1 MNLMQIHDDLKTD
14 PLQSVMAA
22 ANGQNPIV
30 PPYMA
35 LAELNRRKQLGQ
47 PRAQAPQGSVKDQIE
62 QSLMQPQ
69 NLPGLAAQ
77 GVPVPQAPQPQGIPA
92 QMPRQMAGAAP
103 QQPPTRMAAGG
114 LASVPMRRDMFNYA
128 PGGIIAFDDGG
139 SVVEERGQKILEG
152 IRDGVGETSAAAEKP
167 ASIEEMANRILM
179 NQMAGKTNVEAPE
192 DPEIARARLFEKY
205 PILRTLPG
213 AQAEKLATSLEAKDK
228 AQTEKFKEAQGR
240 MGLAALSNA
249 LIGGGEA
256 TRGQKGMGNQI
267 ASAFG
272 GFGRV
277 YNAENAAAEEREAKQ
292 EGLERGRMVDVSKI
306 RSDIE
311 AMQRAFAENR
321 VGEAMKYKEA
331 LNKQV
336 AEVEKLQGTAAAAAL
351 KNQIDLAQ
359 LANQRAQ
366 TANQKSYYD
375 SLRDSKPTAEEKTL
389 LGVLAKINNDDLIG
403 KLSARAAEAGLNTE
417 EGRRLLDEIYEA
429 KKVYFQDAKLPVPS
443 KIQLPELEKKL
454 EEPNAGLE
462 FIKAT
467 FGDVKNLFRSTPK
480 EVTSRPPE
488 VQKALDKYK

>member
-1 MNLMQIHDDLKTD
+1 MGY
-14 PLQSVMAA
+14 
-22 ANGQNPIV
+22 ANGQNPQV
-30 PPYMA
+30 PPYIA
-35 LAELNRRKQLGQ
+35 LGELNRRKQMEQQ
-47 PRAQAPQGSVKDQIE
+47 PAQPPQGSVKEQIE

-69 NLPGLAAQ
+69 QLPGLAAQ

-103 QQPPTRMAAGG
+103 QQQPTRMAAGG

-152 IRDGVGETSAAAEKP
+152 MRDGVGETSAAAEKP

-336 AEVEKLQGTAAAAAL
+336 ADVEKLQGTAAAAAL

-467 FGDVKNLFRSTPK
+467 FGDVKNLFRGTPK